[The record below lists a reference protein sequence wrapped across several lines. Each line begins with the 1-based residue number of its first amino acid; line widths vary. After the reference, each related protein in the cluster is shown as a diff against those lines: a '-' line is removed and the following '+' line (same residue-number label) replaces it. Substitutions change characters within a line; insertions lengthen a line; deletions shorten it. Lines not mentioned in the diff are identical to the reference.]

1 MKFVLLSSLSAVLA
15 TTGAASTTTLRGNV
29 ASSSIES
36 VNDDEHHFR
45 RINPPDSSCFKK
57 ANTVDVC
64 EGIPSV
70 DGFGNCV
77 WCQTTPEAGIC
88 VSRENAKDITQ
99 VMGIPCPKLGFK
111 LLATARAQQ
120 KLVTKKIDTNEDM
133 QHVMDV
139 ITNGAIPDVNC
150 FKSAWSAENAETTCK
165 STKDTSG
172 KDCIWCQ
179 TTGDVAGVCL
189 SAQESGMANGQFGLT
204 CPNNNAEE
212 MRTLVTFDKFM
223 EMQH

>member
-1 MKFVLLSSLSAVLA
+1 MKFVLISSLSVLA
-15 TTGAASTTTLRGNV
+15 ITDGASTAALRGV
-29 ASSSIES
+29 TSSIES
-36 VNDDEHHFR
+36 VNDDELHFR

-57 ANTVDVC
+57 ANTVDIC
-64 EGIPSV
+64 EGVPSV

-77 WCQTTPEAGIC
+77 WCQTTTDAGIC
-88 VSRENAKDITQ
+88 VSRENAKDLTQ

-111 LLATARAQQ
+111 LLADARGAP
-120 KLVTKKIDTNEDM
+120 KLLTKIDSPEDM
-133 QHVMDV
+133 QHVVNV
-139 ITNGAIPDVNC
+139 IANGAVPDVNC
-150 FKSAWSAENAETTCK
+150 FKSAWSAENAETTCN

-172 KDCIWCQ
+172 KDCVWCQ

-204 CPNNNAEE
+204 CPNNEE
-212 MRTLVTFDKFM
+212 MRTLITFDKFM

>member
-15 TTGAASTTTLRGNV
+15 TTAGASTTTLRGV
-29 ASSSIES
+29 TSSSIES

-120 KLVTKKIDTNEDM
+120 TLVTTKIDTHEDM

-150 FKSAWSAENAETTCK
+150 FKSAWSAENAETTCNT
-165 STKDTSG
+165 TKDTSG
-172 KDCIWCQ
+172 KDCVWCQ

-204 CPNNNAEE
+204 CPNADE